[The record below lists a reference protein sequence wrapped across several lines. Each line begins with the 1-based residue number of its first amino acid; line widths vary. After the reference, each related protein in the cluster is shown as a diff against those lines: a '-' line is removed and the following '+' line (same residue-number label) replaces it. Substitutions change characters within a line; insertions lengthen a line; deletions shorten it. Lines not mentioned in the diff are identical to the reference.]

1 MWGQPMNEH
10 AYRDAEK
17 AAAPCAGRAHEAS
30 GASQRVAGA
39 EDYPFDAKLLIHE
52 QSGLD
57 RLRCISDRE
66 LAAVLYSLYVL
77 QQRNRGSTPTATPP
91 ASTAPAS
98 TPRIG
103 LRVLAM
109 RALGGELGFAAQELA
124 TNLLVDESGRE
135 NATERTLRDFAR
147 AFRNLRC
154 NR

>member
-1 MWGQPMNEH
+1 MNERARRH
-10 AYRDAEK
+10 VETDAPPP
-17 AAAPCAGRAHEAS
+17 ARRADEAS
-30 GASQRVAGA
+30 AVGQRAASV
-39 EDYPFDAKLLIHE
+39 EDYPFDPTLLIHE

-66 LAAVLYSLYVL
+66 LAGLLYSLYML
-77 QQRNRGSTPTATPP
+77 QERNRS
-91 ASTAPAS
+91 SAPAP
-98 TPRIG
+98 TPSANPPRVG

-135 NATERTLRDFAR
+135 NITERALHNFAG
-147 AFRNLRC
+147 AFRRLPR